1 MDTDKFQI
9 KSKKFTGNTSVISIR
24 ISNELIAKLEEVS
37 KDTGRPRNEIISMA
51 LEYALNN
58 IEVVK

>member
-1 MDTDKFQI
+1 MATDKFYV
-9 KSKKFTGNTSVISIR
+9 KSKTYTGNTSVISIR
-24 ISNELIAKLEEVS
+24 VSNELITKIEEVS